1 MYVINATVISPMCL
15 QTTKESEAKLW
26 HNRYAHLSFKGLST
40 LVKKEMV
47 KGLPVLQES
56 NETCS
61 DCVIGKQHRDPIPKI
76 ANWRASEKL
85 ELVHSD
91 ICGPINHTSNGG
103 NRYFITF
110 TDDFSRKTWTYPI
123 IEKSSAFEIFKKF
136 KALVEKE
143 SNCQIQALRTD
154 RGGEFIS
161 HAFNE
166 FCSENG
172 IKRQLTAAYTPQQ
185 NGVSERKNRTL
196 LNMVRSMIAEKNIPK
211 KFWPEAVIWATFVL
225 NRSPTLAVKD
235 ITPEEAWSGIKPSVH
250 FFKVFG
256 CLAYVHVPDALRKKL
271 DPKGVKCVHLGISN
285 ESKAYKLYDPLHK
298 KIIVSRDVVFDESKG
313 WNWNDKPTTTSTH
326 IEVESD
332 DEIITG
338 REELDE
344 ASQNSQS

>member
-1 MYVINATVISPMCL
+1 
-15 QTTKESEAKLW
+15 
-26 HNRYAHLSFKGLST
+26 
-40 LVKKEMV
+40 
-47 KGLPVLQES
+47 
-56 NETCS
+56 
-61 DCVIGKQHRDPIPKI
+61 
-76 ANWRASEKL
+76 
-85 ELVHSD
+85 
-91 ICGPINHTSNGG
+91 
-103 NRYFITF
+103 
-110 TDDFSRKTWTYPI
+110 
-123 IEKSSAFEIFKKF
+123 
-136 KALVEKE
+136 
-143 SNCQIQALRTD
+143 
-154 RGGEFIS
+154 
-161 HAFNE
+161 
-166 FCSENG
+166 
-172 IKRQLTAAYTPQQ
+172 
-185 NGVSERKNRTL
+185 
-196 LNMVRSMIAEKNIPK
+196 MVRSMIAEKNIPK
-211 KFWPEAVIWATFVL
+211 KLWPEAVIWATFVL

-285 ESKAYKLYDPLHK
+285 ESKDYKLYDPLHK